1 MAEQGKNGS
10 KGSPKTLARQE
21 HPRCIPLT
29 DRGIKTAEDFANVF
43 SALVGDIAAGR
54 ITASIGNAMCNAG
67 GKLLKVNE
75 MQQKYGRAAGTP
87 DVRRK
92 VLMLAP

>member
-1 MAEQGKNGS
+1 MAEQSKGETKAGS
-10 KGSPKTLARQE
+10 KAPARQE
-21 HPRCIPLT
+21 QPRSLPLA

-43 SALVGDIAAGR
+43 SALVGDILAGR
-54 ITASIGNAMCNAG
+54 ITASIGNAACNAG

-75 MQQKYGRAAGTP
+75 MQQKYGRMAGTP

-92 VLMLAP
+92 VLTLTS